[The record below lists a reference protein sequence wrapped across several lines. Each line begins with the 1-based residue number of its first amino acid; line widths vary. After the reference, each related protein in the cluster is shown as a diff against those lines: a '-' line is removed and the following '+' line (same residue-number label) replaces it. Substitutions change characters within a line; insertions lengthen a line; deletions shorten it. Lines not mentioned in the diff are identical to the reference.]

1 MSRSFKI
8 SSFYCIQ
15 CANKTSLPRKS
26 SSIREKGH
34 LKKLHC
40 VKCRC
45 EVNHYE
51 VREFDVDFS
60 LEDFKNKILAGG
72 FTNEKDIQV

>member
-1 MSRSFKI
+1 M
-8 SSFYCIQ
+8 
-15 CANKTSLPRKS
+15 
-26 SSIREKGH
+26 
-34 LKKLHC
+34 KKLHC